1 MNTLYDEN
9 ASNHLALG
17 SAYQFTLKGG
27 EAMSVEEFA
36 QASGNDSLIHIDF
49 MFGSGDMD
57 VDGIT
62 TDGETEQV
70 MRAGE
75 WAFDV

>member
-9 ASNHLALG
+9 TSNHLALG
-17 SAYQFTLKGG
+17 SAYQFTLRGG
-27 EAMSVEEFA
+27 EAMSVDEFA
-36 QASGNDSLIHIDF
+36 QAGGNDSLIHIDF

-57 VDGIT
+57 VDGIKA
-62 TDGETEQV
+62 DGKREPV

-75 WAFDV
+75 WAFEV